1 MVFCSMVW
9 TCANCIALELGSH
22 PKPTQIA
29 EALVYVDG
37 WSTIRTWCLHLG
49 HLPFSVGIPATQLLL
64 KLLSRKQI
72 QLCQM
77 LPTNFSLPHLF
88 SYPNLR
94 LSPRPVMVCVDGRK
108 ALLLNLIREA
118 RHRLLYSA

>member
-1 MVFCSMVW
+1 MVSKYTPPAKIVLL
-9 TCANCIALELGSH
+9 IELGSH

-29 EALVYVDG
+29 DALVYVNG
-37 WSTIRTWCLHLG
+37 WSTIRTRCLHLG

-77 LPTNFSLPHLF
+77 LPTNFSLPH
-88 SYPNLR
+88 
-94 LSPRPVMVCVDGRK
+94 
-108 ALLLNLIREA
+108 
-118 RHRLLYSA
+118 

>member
-1 MVFCSMVW
+1 M
-9 TCANCIALELGSH
+9 ALELGTH

-77 LPTNFSLPHLF
+77 LPTNFSLPH
-88 SYPNLR
+88 
-94 LSPRPVMVCVDGRK
+94 
-108 ALLLNLIREA
+108 
-118 RHRLLYSA
+118 